1 MIKKKYLTEV
11 QFKNGVDEFKSYRN
25 YTKTVTIDITESSVS
40 SYSIELDNK
49 EIDEESLTVEIEG
62 RYEVPVYWRK
72 INGKSSNFIEI
83 YTNVGNIFGN
93 GEVLNLNYVA
103 LNSHASDLYSIDYE
117 NGLLYL
123 ANETNLE
130 LICGCQFY
138 NMFVTADYARQLTPD
153 EYSTDASIASI
164 NNKIATYKYL
174 AVYNLTDSTEDEY
187 ITPVIRNVK
196 VNYINTS
203 EDESF

>member
-72 INGKSSNFIEI
+72 INGKSSNFIEV
-83 YTNVGNIFGN
+83 YTDIGNTFGN

-103 LNSHASDLYSIDYE
+103 LNSHISDLYSIDYD

-130 LICGCQFY
+130 LVCGCQFY

-153 EYSTDASIASI
+153 EYSTDASIATI
-164 NNKIATYKYL
+164 NNKIDTYKYL
-174 AVYNLTDSTEDEY
+174 AVYNLTDSTDDEY

>member
-1 MIKKKYLTEV
+1 M
-11 QFKNGVDEFKSYRN
+11 
-25 YTKTVTIDITESSVS
+25 
-40 SYSIELDNK
+40 
-49 EIDEESLTVEIEG
+49 
-62 RYEVPVYWRK
+62 
-72 INGKSSNFIEI
+72 
-83 YTNVGNIFGN
+83 NI
-93 GEVLNLNYVA
+93 
-103 LNSHASDLYSIDYE
+103 
-117 NGLLYL
+117 LYL

-164 NNKIATYKYL
+164 NNKIDTYKYL

>member
-25 YTKTVTIDITESSVS
+25 YTKTVTIDITDSSVS

-72 INGKSSNFIEI
+72 INGKSSNFIEV
-83 YTNVGNIFGN
+83 YTDVGNTFGN
-93 GEVLNLNYVA
+93 GEILNLNYVA
-103 LNSHASDLYSIDYE
+103 LNSHISDLYSIDYD

-130 LICGCQFY
+130 LVCGCQFY

-153 EYSTDASIASI
+153 EYSTDASIATI
-164 NNKIATYKYL
+164 NNKIDTYKYL
-174 AVYNLTDSTEDEY
+174 AVYNLTDSTDDEY

>member
-93 GEVLNLNYVA
+93 GEVLNLNYIA

-164 NNKIATYKYL
+164 NNKIDTYKYL

-187 ITPVIRNVK
+187 ITPVNRNVK

>member
-25 YTKTVTIDITESSVS
+25 YTKTVTIDITDSSVS

-72 INGKSSNFIEI
+72 INGKSSNFIEV
-83 YTNVGNIFGN
+83 YTDVGNTFGN

-103 LNSHASDLYSIDYE
+103 LNSHISDLYSIDYD

-130 LICGCQFY
+130 LVCGCQFY

-153 EYSTDASIASI
+153 EYSTDASIATI
-164 NNKIATYKYL
+164 NNKIDTYKYL
-174 AVYNLTDSTEDEY
+174 AVYNLTDSTDDEY

>member
-93 GEVLNLNYVA
+93 GEVLNLNYIA
-103 LNSHASDLYSIDYE
+103 LNSHTSDLYSIDYE

-164 NNKIATYKYL
+164 NNKIDTYKYL

>member
-25 YTKTVTIDITESSVS
+25 YTRKVTIDITDSSVS

-72 INGKSSNFIEI
+72 INGKSSNYIEV
-83 YTNVGNIFGN
+83 YTNAGDTFGK

-103 LNSHASDLYSIDYE
+103 LNSHVSDLYSIDYD

-130 LICGCQFY
+130 LVCGCQFY

-164 NNKIATYKYL
+164 NNKIDTYKYL
-174 AVYNLTDSTEDEY
+174 AVYNLTDSTDDEY

>member
-72 INGKSSNFIEI
+72 INGKSSNFIEV
-83 YTNVGNIFGN
+83 YTDVGNTFGN

-103 LNSHASDLYSIDYE
+103 LNSHISDLYSIDYD

-130 LICGCQFY
+130 LVCGCQFY

-153 EYSTDASIASI
+153 EYSTDASIATI
-164 NNKIATYKYL
+164 NNKIDTYKYL
-174 AVYNLTDSTEDEY
+174 AVYNLTDSTDDEY

>member
-93 GEVLNLNYVA
+93 GEVLNLNYIA

-164 NNKIATYKYL
+164 NNKIDTYKYL

>member
-164 NNKIATYKYL
+164 NNKIDTYKYL